1 MNAHAVTSIAT
12 ERLIGEVAKRHDLLL
27 SRDDPVLVT
36 VTLNELILAEALK
49 QLRASLDAASESI
62 AGSAARHIE
71 ASKLVAEQLITA
83 AADYVAN
90 EVRTAA
96 ADIGMGGTAAPPAQA
111 SACPGASSLAW
122 TAAAIAIAAACIS
135 GALAVAGPLL
145 KPMAPTSAQC
155 EGIKR

>member
-1 MNAHAVTSIAT
+1 MSHRRVASIAT

-36 VTLNELILAEALK
+36 VTLNELILAEALA

-90 EVRTAA
+90 EVRAA
-96 ADIGMGGTAAPPAQA
+96 AVDIGMGGKATPPAEA
-111 SACPGASSLAW
+111 LAYPGASSLAW

-135 GALAVAGPLL
+135 GTLAITGPLL
-145 KPMAPTSAQC
+145 KQMAPAAAQC
-155 EGIKR
+155 EGVKR